1 TGKMPVPQK
10 FSFIVGRTGKMPV
23 PQKFSFIVGRTGKM
37 PVPQKFS
44 FIVERASC
52 PFLKIMKYRISN
64 QSLL

>member
-1 TGKMPVPQK
+1 MPVPQK

-23 PQKFSFIVGRTGKM
+23 PQQFSFIVGRTGKM

-52 PFLKIMKYRISN
+52 PFLKIMKHRSSN
-64 QSLL
+64 QLLL